1 MSQRS
6 ANSGV
11 AAKTNEEEK
20 LEQLPDKSIEIS
32 NFALSPPSHLWN
44 SHRMRKTSSS
54 RNTRWSDEED
64 KRLIALLAN
73 GGSWESIAS
82 ELKRSY
88 VAVEARALKLKKL
101 ASLAS
106 ALPGRRAAIICQ
118 PKSSRAQSLNLSR
131 NTISETAVPLV
142 ADLYD
147 QAMAYRA
154 ATIAKSYR
162 YQKLKPRLQSVI
174 AAIIQGLLAAQTRG
188 TGADWSSISISR
200 TRASE
205 NGINEEILQNLLEGL
220 TQYGF
225 IERFT
230 GYPGMPL
237 TSHAARRGRRTRIRG
252 TLKLFDLCARF
263 QVTSEN
269 ILA

>member
-1 MSQRS
+1 
-6 ANSGV
+6 V
-11 AAKTNEEEK
+11 NEEEK
-20 LEQLPDKSIEIS
+20 SGHLHEIPRKIVDPT
-32 NFALSPPSHLWN
+32 LCPPSYLWDN
-44 SHRMRKTSSS
+44 HRMRKSSSS

-73 GGSWESIAS
+73 GGSWASIAA
-82 ELKRSY
+82 ELKRSQR
-88 VAVEARALKLKKL
+88 AVEHRAGILKKL
-101 ASLAS
+101 ASQNSAS
-106 ALPGRRAAIICQ
+106 ADECAVVIYR
-118 PKSSRAQSLNLSR
+118 PKSSRAQNLNLSCD
-131 NTISETAVPLV
+131 TIGKAAMPLV

-154 ATIAKSYR
+154 ATIAKSYS
-162 YQKLKPRLQSVI
+162 YQKLKPRLQRVI
-174 AAIIQGLLAAQTRG
+174 AAIIQGLLAAQPRG
-188 TGADWSSISISR
+188 TGADWSNISISR
-200 TRASE
+200 TRASDT
-205 NGINEEILQNLLEGL
+205 GINEEILQNLLEGL

-230 GYPGMPL
+230 GYPGIAL

-269 ILA
+269 IIA